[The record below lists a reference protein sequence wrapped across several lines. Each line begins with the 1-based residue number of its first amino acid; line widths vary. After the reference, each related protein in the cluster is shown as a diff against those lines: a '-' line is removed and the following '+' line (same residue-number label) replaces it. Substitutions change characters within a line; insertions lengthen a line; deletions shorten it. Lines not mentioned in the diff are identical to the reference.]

1 MLHFRCILQYFL
13 NQKLPE
19 NLSCSPEI
27 TYVSTLKNKRY
38 PDLLFGYPPIAI
50 GDVKYK
56 IWNQQKVD
64 QNDIWELQITTSTDS
79 ITQQVT
85 IVDESTIDSVL
96 SAFSTDVDQDL
107 KIRGI
112 FDDYGLRIEDSSGE
126 AITIILKVNEPEINN
141 PTESEVQT
149 VSLSGNV
156 HSSVKWSLVSSN
168 GSTYSYTSN
177 SANLIDVRN
186 GLYDLFSGAAYLPYK
201 SGVSSG
207 VLYLTSVADTSF
219 SSSVSF
225 SSSYIVGAR
234 ASLNSTEK
242 YEYEIDTTNKLSI
255 LDSNNAPNDT
265 WNISGTVSSSEFSI
279 DSTITGSSSASE
291 IASAITKE
299 VDDHSQL
306 TASVNGEIIKVNNNN
321 YLRITF
327 DKVTQNRQWFDD
339 KPVGT
344 DSAALDSSTSDN
356 RTRWTEVT
364 VEVAGNVRAGQTF
377 KFNIDGIDS
386 NYTVDPNAQPEERL
400 SLIHI

>member
-1 MLHFRCILQYFL
+1 MMC
-13 NQKLPE
+13 
-19 NLSCSPEI
+19 
-27 TYVSTLKNKRY
+27 
-38 PDLLFGYPPIAI
+38 
-50 GDVKYK
+50 
-56 IWNQQKVD
+56 
-64 QNDIWELQITTSTDS
+64 
-79 ITQQVT
+79 TQ
-85 IVDESTIDSVL
+85 
-96 SAFSTDVDQDL
+96 
-107 KIRGI
+107 IRGI

-225 SSSYIVGAR
+225 SSSHIVGAR

-255 LDSNNAPNDT
+255 LDSFT
-265 WNISGTVSSSEFSI
+265 F
-279 DSTITGSSSASE
+279 
-291 IASAITKE
+291 
-299 VDDHSQL
+299 
-306 TASVNGEIIKVNNNN
+306 VNFAKLKAVPDGLSN
-321 YLRITF
+321 F
-327 DKVTQNRQWFDD
+327 DV
-339 KPVGT
+339 
-344 DSAALDSSTSDN
+344 
-356 RTRWTEVT
+356 
-364 VEVAGNVRAGQTF
+364 
-377 KFNIDGIDS
+377 
-386 NYTVDPNAQPEERL
+386 
-400 SLIHI
+400 